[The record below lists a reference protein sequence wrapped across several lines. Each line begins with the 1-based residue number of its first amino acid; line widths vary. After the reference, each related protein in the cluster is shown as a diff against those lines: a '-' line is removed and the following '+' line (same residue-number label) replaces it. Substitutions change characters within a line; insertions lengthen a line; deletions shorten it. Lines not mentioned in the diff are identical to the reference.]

1 MSHPFSLLLF
11 NVGIS
16 KYPKRSLG
24 ENGGR
29 AWAPTSK
36 WVYVLWVSISRFK
49 VGSSYLSRS
58 CSSLFSTKSEDAGRL
73 GMGPNEGGF
82 GRQRSIFPI
91 VSSIAGVREKR
102 ELERRGQILFSPLK
116 GSYTSSFLLLA
127 LTFRLLAARSLLTQD
142 VSKRGPK
149 GRKER
154 GEKWEEAERGP
165 LIIETT
171 VSEKYY

>member
-1 MSHPFSLLLF
+1 MSHPFSLLFF

-29 AWAPTSK
+29 AWAPPSK

-49 VGSSYLSRS
+49 VGSSDLSRS
-58 CSSLFSTKSEDAGRL
+58 CSSLPSTKSEDAGRL

-102 ELERRGQILFSPLK
+102 GLERRGQILFSPLK
-116 GSYTSSFLLLA
+116 GSYASSLLLA
-127 LTFRLLAARSLLTQD
+127 LAFRLLTARSLLAQD

-154 GEKWEEAERGP
+154 GEKWEETERAP
-165 LIIETT
+165 HN
-171 VSEKYY
+171 

>member
-49 VGSSYLSRS
+49 VGSSDLSRS
-58 CSSLFSTKSEDAGRL
+58 CSSLPSTKREDAGRL
-73 GMGPNEGGF
+73 GMGPNEGGVRATEIYF
-82 GRQRSIFPI
+82 PHRQLDRRRK
-91 VSSIAGVREKR
+91 GKELGTREKGTDFVFPP
-102 ELERRGQILFSPLK
+102 ERKLRILFSSSSPHFPAINGEVSPRT
-116 GSYTSSFLLLA
+116 GSFET
-127 LTFRLLAARSLLTQD
+127 
-142 VSKRGPK
+142 G
-149 GRKER
+149 
-154 GEKWEEAERGP
+154 AERAKGEEKKVGGNRTGP
-165 LIIETT
+165 
-171 VSEKYY
+171 S